1 MNRMLKSILR
11 TAMYV
16 MDQIDNASDLGDRV
30 GRHASRIS
38 EQVSDRFSDM
48 ADTGRRVIYGEDHT
62 LRNIGIFAAGFG
74 VGIGA
79 GLLLA
84 PASGTETRDNI
95 RDRVQDIGERVRD
108 RFSPG
113 VTARASGT
121 EGGI

>member
-16 MDQIDNASDLGDRV
+16 MDQIDNASDLRDRA
-30 GRHASRIS
+30 GRFSD
-38 EQVSDRFSDM
+38 QVSDRFSDM

-108 RFSPG
+108 RISPG
-113 VTARASGT
+113 VKARASGT